1 MFPRLKDDAKYGRF
15 AFDIYAL
22 DHWTHDSS
30 ETSQEQ
36 WDRLVWK
43 YQELTLI
50 ERWPYQCRADCKA
63 STRKVTRK
71 VSDADIQRIFVDNQ
85 TMHERNMTIANTEGL
100 QTVWLRTCYDPRF
113 EAKYQ
118 SLFEASGANVTS
130 YIRVLDDSTRYDFDT
145 RDKDFWRQVLIR
157 MPGITDFSGLTDENG
172 DGSDLYYKSGQN
184 DEDLIERAEEL
195 SDLALAELQMQAGIY
210 LLDEDSIKSGVIR
223 ILWLDEHGNVAWE
236 SKFDP
241 LTFDLEELAN
251 AISQRPISLVEST
264 DADGFLFPLRD

>member
-1 MFPRLKDDAKYGRF
+1 MFPKLKEDAKYGRF

-50 ERWPYQCRADCKA
+50 ERWPYQCRANCEA
-63 STRKVTRK
+63 SLQK
-71 VSDADIQRIFVDNQ
+71 VSDADIQRIFVNNQ
-85 TMHERNMTIANTEGL
+85 TIHERNMSIMNTEGL

-118 SLFEASGANVTS
+118 SLLEASGANVLS
-130 YIRVLDDSTRYDFDT
+130 YIRVLDDSTRYDFET
-145 RDKDFWRQVLIR
+145 RDKNFWRQVLIR
-157 MPGITDFSGLTDENG
+157 MPGITDLSGLNDENG
-172 DGSDLYYKSGQN
+172 DGSDLYYNSRQN
-184 DEDLIERAEEL
+184 DQGFTKEAEGL
-195 SDLALAELQMQAGIY
+195 GDLALAELKMQAGIY
-210 LLDEDSIKSGVIR
+210 LLDKDSIKSGVIT

-236 SKFDP
+236 SKLNP
-241 LTFDLEELAN
+241 LDCDLEELAN
-251 AISQRPISLVEST
+251 AISHQPISLLEST
-264 DADGFLFPLRD
+264 ATDGFLFPLGD